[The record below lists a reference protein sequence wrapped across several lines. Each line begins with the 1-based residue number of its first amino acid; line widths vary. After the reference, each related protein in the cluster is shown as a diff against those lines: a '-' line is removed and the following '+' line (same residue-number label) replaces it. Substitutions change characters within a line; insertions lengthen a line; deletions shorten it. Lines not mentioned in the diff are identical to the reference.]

1 MAKQS
6 KFTEDPLARTT
17 GQARPQVPADNSDL
31 DKDTVSKPLGV
42 GLRSGLVAAY
52 DRLAADLGVSRHALL
67 AMACKY
73 FIEQVRAGAI
83 DPGKFIQQPPAPKK
97 TLKY

>member
-1 MAKQS
+1 MAKE
-6 KFTEDPLARTT
+6 KFTENPLARTSGPT
-17 GQARPQVPADNSDL
+17 RPQAPVDNSDL
-31 DKDTVSKPLGV
+31 DQGTVSKPLGV

-52 DRLAADLGVSRHALL
+52 DALAVELGVSRHALL

-83 DPGKFIQQPPAPKK
+83 DPSQSITEPPVPKK
-97 TLKY
+97 KLKY